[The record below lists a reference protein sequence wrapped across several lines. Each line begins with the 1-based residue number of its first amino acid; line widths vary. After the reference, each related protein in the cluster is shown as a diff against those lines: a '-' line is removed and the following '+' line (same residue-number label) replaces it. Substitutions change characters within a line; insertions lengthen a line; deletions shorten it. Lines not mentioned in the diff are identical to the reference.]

1 LRILFI
7 TFLIS
12 LLFSAVNAFAG
23 DILVLQS
30 MRVKPFDDALRGF
43 KSVCKGESKTVLVG
57 DAQGTDFVA
66 MARKERPELIL
77 AIGAEAL
84 NRVKYIRDIP
94 VIYSMVLNPEKI
106 IGGAKNFTGV
116 NMNIPPENYLS
127 MLEKLNLSKFKIGI
141 LYDPAKSGNIVK
153 KIQQTAR
160 SRKIEITAREVRH
173 SKDVPEQLAEMRGSC
188 DLFWMLPDTTVVTP
202 ETVEFILLFSQQ
214 NRKPVITFAGKYVDT
229 GAMVS
234 LEIDGF
240 DLGKQAGEMA
250 NMILGGTAVSDIH
263 NADARK
269 SVMRIN
275 RKVAAKLGININ
287 GIDTPNLTN

>member
-1 LRILFI
+1 
-7 TFLIS
+7 
-12 LLFSAVNAFAG
+12 
-23 DILVLQS
+23 

-173 SKDVPEQLAEMRGSC
+173 SKDVPEQLAEMKGSC